1 MLIHCFLLLTL
12 LSSHLLGF
20 STPSTSPKPRGPGR
34 EQQPSLQSPK
44 TSYTTDFWIL
54 IGQIT
59 RTAALTEVQLQM
71 PVYIHVF
78 TLIHYF
84 YRNTS
89 FTRTYN
95 ADSSHKFKMFNI
107 NRSLLISAQVIS
119 NTVMRKSSGQ
129 SRLCFVSSC

>member
-1 MLIHCFLLLTL
+1 MLIHSFLLLTL

-20 STPSTSPKPRGPGR
+20 STPATSPKPRGPGR

-59 RTAALTEVQLQM
+59 RTAALTEIQLQM

-89 FTRTYN
+89 FTRTCQ
-95 ADSSHKFKMFNI
+95 ADS
-107 NRSLLISAQVIS
+107 
-119 NTVMRKSSGQ
+119 
-129 SRLCFVSSC
+129 